1 MAAETKENGKKAKKV
16 LSKGT
21 LFNIALLGIIAF
33 GIYFCYYGLY
43 ASFKN
48 IYPTNCRIAETLYT
62 ICHPIKEQYD
72 IKDYHVKPFGD
83 GSMGVEYIINNP
95 ELAFDI
101 VREIDTLRKD
111 SIYLSRA
118 LLHIR
123 IRSAQPG
130 GVDFRVELPG
140 EYGYESKRDDELYR
154 KLDGNIQRFQW
165 QEFRKTI
172 REKYPESE
180 ESDADTAGDTDA
192 DRDADADTAPDATPK
207 ASALPGDAEPET

>member
-1 MAAETKENGKKAKKV
+1 MAAETKENGKKAKKF

-21 LFNIALLGIIAF
+21 IFNIALLGIIAF
-33 GIYFCYYGLY
+33 GIFFCYFGLY
-43 ASFKN
+43 ESFKN

-95 ELAFDI
+95 GLAFDI
-101 VREIDTLRKD
+101 AREIDTRRKD
-111 SIYLSRA
+111 SIYLSKA

-130 GVDFRVELPG
+130 CVDFRVELPG

-154 KLDGNIQRFQW
+154 KLDGNLQRFQW
-165 QEFRKTI
+165 QEFQKTI

-180 ESDADTAGDTDA
+180 ETDAEKDANADTAAETTA
-192 DRDADADTAPDATPK
+192 DSTK
-207 ASALPGDAEPET
+207 

>member
-1 MAAETKENGKKAKKV
+1 MAAETKENGKKAKKF

-21 LFNIALLGIIAF
+21 IFNIALLGIIAF
-33 GIYFCYYGLY
+33 GIFFCYYGLY
-43 ASFKN
+43 ESFKN

-95 ELAFDI
+95 GLAFDI
-101 VREIDTLRKD
+101 AREIDTRRKD
-111 SIYLSRA
+111 SIYLSKA

-130 GVDFRVELPG
+130 CVDFRVELPG

-154 KLDGNIQRFQW
+154 KLDGNLQRFQW
-165 QEFRKTI
+165 QEFQKKI
-172 REKYPESE
+172 REKYS
-180 ESDADTAGDTDA
+180 ESDETDAEKDANADTAAETTGDST
-192 DRDADADTAPDATPK
+192 K
-207 ASALPGDAEPET
+207 

>member
-1 MAAETKENGKKAKKV
+1 MAAETKENGKKAKKL

-21 LFNIALLGIIAF
+21 LFNIAVLGIIAF
-33 GIYFCYYGLY
+33 GIFFCYFGLY
-43 ASFKN
+43 ESFKN

-101 VREIDTLRKD
+101 VREIDTRRKD
-111 SIYLSRA
+111 SIYLSKA

-154 KLDGNIQRFQW
+154 KLDGNLQRFQW
-165 QEFRKTI
+165 QEFQKTI
-172 REKYPESE
+172 QEKKPESE
-180 ESDADTAGDTDA
+180 ETDAEKDANADTAAETTA
-192 DRDADADTAPDATPK
+192 DSTK
-207 ASALPGDAEPET
+207 

>member
-1 MAAETKENGKKAKKV
+1 MAAETKENGKKAKKL

-33 GIYFCYYGLY
+33 GIFFCYYGLY
-43 ASFKN
+43 ESFKN

-72 IKDYHVKPFGD
+72 IRDYHVKPFGD

-130 GVDFRVELPG
+130 CVDFRVELPG

-154 KLDGNIQRFQW
+154 KLDGNLQRFQW
-165 QEFRKTI
+165 QEFQKKI
-172 REKYPESE
+172 REKYS
-180 ESDADTAGDTDA
+180 ESDETDAEKDANADTAAETTGDST
-192 DRDADADTAPDATPK
+192 K
-207 ASALPGDAEPET
+207 

>member
-1 MAAETKENGKKAKKV
+1 MAAETKENGKKAKKF

-21 LFNIALLGIIAF
+21 IFNIALLGIIAF
-33 GIYFCYYGLY
+33 GIFFCYFGLY
-43 ASFKN
+43 ESFKN

-95 ELAFDI
+95 GLAFDI
-101 VREIDTLRKD
+101 VREIDTRRKD

-130 GVDFRVELPG
+130 CVDFRVELPG

-154 KLDGNIQRFQW
+154 KLDGNLQRFQW
-165 QEFRKTI
+165 QEFQKTI

-180 ESDADTAGDTDA
+180 ETDAEKDANTDTAAETTA
-192 DRDADADTAPDATPK
+192 DSTK
-207 ASALPGDAEPET
+207 

>member
-1 MAAETKENGKKAKKV
+1 MAAETKENGKKAKKF

-21 LFNIALLGIIAF
+21 IFNIALLGIIAF
-33 GIYFCYYGLY
+33 GIFFCYFGLY
-43 ASFKN
+43 ESFKN

-83 GSMGVEYIINNP
+83 GSMDHPGYYLTASDE
-95 ELAFDI
+95 AFDI

-154 KLDGNIQRFQW
+154 KLDGNLQRFQW
-165 QEFRKTI
+165 QEFQKTI

-180 ESDADTAGDTDA
+180 ETDAEKDANADTAAETTA
-192 DRDADADTAPDATPK
+192 DSTK
-207 ASALPGDAEPET
+207 

>member
-1 MAAETKENGKKAKKV
+1 MAAETKENGKKAKKF

-21 LFNIALLGIIAF
+21 IFNIALLGIIAF
-33 GIYFCYYGLY
+33 GIFFCYFGLY
-43 ASFKN
+43 ESFKN

-72 IKDYHVKPFGD
+72 IKDYHVKPFVD

-154 KLDGNIQRFQW
+154 KLDGNLQRFQW
-165 QEFRKTI
+165 QEFQKKI
-172 REKYPESE
+172 REKYS
-180 ESDADTAGDTDA
+180 ESDETDAEKDANTDTAAETAA
-192 DRDADADTAPDATPK
+192 DSTK
-207 ASALPGDAEPET
+207 

>member
-1 MAAETKENGKKAKKV
+1 MAAETKENGKKAKKF

-21 LFNIALLGIIAF
+21 IFNIALLGIIAF
-33 GIYFCYYGLY
+33 GIFFCYFGLY
-43 ASFKN
+43 ESFKN

-95 ELAFDI
+95 GLAFDI
-101 VREIDTLRKD
+101 VREIDTRRKD
-111 SIYLSRA
+111 SIYLSKA

-154 KLDGNIQRFQW
+154 KLDGNLQRFQW
-165 QEFRKTI
+165 QEFQKTI

-180 ESDADTAGDTDA
+180 ETDAEKDANTDTAAETTA
-192 DRDADADTAPDATPK
+192 DSTK
-207 ASALPGDAEPET
+207 

>member
-1 MAAETKENGKKAKKV
+1 MAAETKENGKKAKKF
-16 LSKGT
+16 LSKGMI
-21 LFNIALLGIIAF
+21 FNIALLGIIAF
-33 GIYFCYYGLY
+33 GIFFCYFGLY
-43 ASFKN
+43 ESFKN

-101 VREIDTLRKD
+101 VREIDTRRKD

-154 KLDGNIQRFQW
+154 KLDGNLQRFQW
-165 QEFRKTI
+165 QEFQKTI

-180 ESDADTAGDTDA
+180 ETDAEKDANADTAAETTA
-192 DRDADADTAPDATPK
+192 DSTK
-207 ASALPGDAEPET
+207 

>member
-1 MAAETKENGKKAKKV
+1 MAAETKENGKKAKKF
-16 LSKGT
+16 LSKGMI
-21 LFNIALLGIIAF
+21 FNIALLGIIAF
-33 GIYFCYYGLY
+33 GIFFCYFGLY
-43 ASFKN
+43 ESFKN

-101 VREIDTLRKD
+101 VREIDTRRKD

-154 KLDGNIQRFQW
+154 KLDGNLQRFQW
-165 QEFRKTI
+165 QEFQKTI

-180 ESDADTAGDTDA
+180 ETDAGKDANADTAAETTA
-192 DRDADADTAPDATPK
+192 DSTK
-207 ASALPGDAEPET
+207 

>member
-1 MAAETKENGKKAKKV
+1 MAAETKENGKKAKKF

-21 LFNIALLGIIAF
+21 IFNIALLGIIAF
-33 GIYFCYYGLY
+33 GIFFCYFGLY
-43 ASFKN
+43 ESFKN

-95 ELAFDI
+95 GLAFDI
-101 VREIDTLRKD
+101 AREIDTRRKD

-154 KLDGNIQRFQW
+154 KLDGNLQRFQW
-165 QEFRKTI
+165 QEFQKTI

-180 ESDADTAGDTDA
+180 ETDAEKDANADTAAETTA
-192 DRDADADTAPDATPK
+192 DSTK
-207 ASALPGDAEPET
+207 

>member
-1 MAAETKENGKKAKKV
+1 MAAETKENGKKAKKF

-21 LFNIALLGIIAF
+21 IFNIALLGIIAF
-33 GIYFCYYGLY
+33 GIFFCYFGLY
-43 ASFKN
+43 ESFKN

-101 VREIDTLRKD
+101 AREIDTRRKD

-154 KLDGNIQRFQW
+154 KLDGNLQRFQW
-165 QEFRKTI
+165 QEFQKTI

-180 ESDADTAGDTDA
+180 ETDAEKDANADTAAETTA
-192 DRDADADTAPDATPK
+192 DSTK
-207 ASALPGDAEPET
+207 